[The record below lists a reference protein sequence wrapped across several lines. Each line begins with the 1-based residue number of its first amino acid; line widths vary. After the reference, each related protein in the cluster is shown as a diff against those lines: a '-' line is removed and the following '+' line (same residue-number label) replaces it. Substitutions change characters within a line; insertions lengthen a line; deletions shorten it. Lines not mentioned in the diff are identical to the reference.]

1 MGSMLLAVSLRINLL
16 SVVAMKAVT
25 LMVLL
30 VSTAVMVELMS
41 VLAMVVMMV

>member
-1 MGSMLLAVSLRINLL
+1 
-16 SVVAMKAVT
+16 MKAVT